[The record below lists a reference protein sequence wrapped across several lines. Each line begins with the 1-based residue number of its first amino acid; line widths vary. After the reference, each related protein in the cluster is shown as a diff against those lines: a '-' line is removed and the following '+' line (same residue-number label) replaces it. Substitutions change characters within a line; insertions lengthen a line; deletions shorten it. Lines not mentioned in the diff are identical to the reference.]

1 MLSVLLVTDALRKAN
16 SFPSQTFLAE
26 PVVERVWDEDIFPT
40 VLSFFFSQIF
50 TFYFE
55 TVIIYI
61 TLTKLQH
68 IFCTMIL
75 L

>member
-40 VLSFFFSQIF
+40 VLILKLRLYCLKRNSFFSHKSLHF
-50 TFYFE
+50 
-55 TVIIYI
+55 
-61 TLTKLQH
+61 
-68 IFCTMIL
+68 IL
-75 L
+75 KQS